1 MTGRGVAAALLV
13 VALGASACGSP
24 SGAIIAEPVCA
35 TPAPLP
41 TSRTTPGTVSVQ
53 AYFSRIR
60 NGAGALYTARE
71 ELRGKYAED
80 TFYRREEFR
89 PDFAAY
95 ADETIC
101 TAQGLREL
109 SAPVPSLEEFD
120 RVFDSALADLIEHTA
135 AGREAVRT
143 RNVSAYREWFAG
155 VDEKIAAVVASSRR

>member
-1 MTGRGVAAALLV
+1 MTGRGIAAFLLGV
-13 VALGASACGSP
+13 LVLGAPACGSP
-24 SGAIIAEPVCA
+24 SSAIPAEPACA
-35 TPAPLP
+35 EPAPLP
-41 TSRTTPGTVSVQ
+41 TSRTTPGVVSVQ

-89 PDFAAY
+89 PDFVAY

-109 SAPVPSLEEFD
+109 SAPVAALGDFD
-120 RVFDSALADLIEHTA
+120 QE
-135 AGREAVRT
+135 
-143 RNVSAYREWFAG
+143 
-155 VDEKIAAVVASSRR
+155 